1 MFPIGMIVETLV
13 AGLLVV
19 TIGYC
24 VLLNRRLQRLR
35 ADESALKA
43 TILELVVATETAERA
58 IAGLRLATQ
67 ECDQTLGQTLRRGEQ
82 LTAQLTEKIA
92 GGDGIVRR
100 LVKVAEAARAPVLEV
115 DTAEVLA
122 EERPANN
129 IASMASAAAE
139 AAQRLTEYRRRAIQS
154 EAA

>member
-13 AGLLVV
+13 AGLLMV

-24 VLLNRRLQRLR
+24 VVLNRRLQRLR
-35 ADESALKA
+35 ADEGALKA

-58 IAGLRLATQ
+58 IVGLRLTAQ
-67 ECDQTLGQTLRRGEQ
+67 ECDQTLGQTLKRGEH
-82 LTAQLTEKIA
+82 LTALLSDKIA
-92 GGDGIVRR
+92 GGDSIVRR

-115 DTAEVLA
+115 ETAEVMA
-122 EERPANN
+122 EEKPVSH

-139 AAQRLTEYRRRAIQS
+139 AAARLTEYRRRAIQS